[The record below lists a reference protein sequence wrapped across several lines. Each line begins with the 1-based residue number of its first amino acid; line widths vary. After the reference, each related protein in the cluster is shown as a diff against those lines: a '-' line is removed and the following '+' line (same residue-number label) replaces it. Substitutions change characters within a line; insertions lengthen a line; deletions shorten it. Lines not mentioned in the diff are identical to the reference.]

1 MDLPDAS
8 FGQGFALD
16 ALLCPACGGDYL
28 HHEGLAYFDRE
39 EDAATG
45 NLTILGHLSEN
56 DELVYSASTQTKA
69 CMNLCPSPRRDGL
82 TIGFW
87 CELCAAK
94 PSLSIYQHKGQT
106 YAEWTAWGLPKQ
118 DQIEAPSDCKSK
130 DLGAWTIENKE
141 LVLTSNESRCIDFER
156 CNSSAQILDW
166 IFHYRGRLSQ
176 QEMADLLRA
185 FELILNP
192 RRNYCSFGQ
201 DKRADGLDLLN
212 QWLNPKPQR
221 KPIKPSVRFEV
232 LKRDGYRCQMC
243 GATAKDGATLEIDHI
258 HPVSKGGSNEP
269 SNLQVLC
276 RDCNAGKRDH
286 PL

>member
-1 MDLPDAS
+1 MNLPDAS

-16 ALLCPACGGDYL
+16 ALLCPNCGGDFL
-28 HHEGLAYFDRE
+28 
-39 EDAATG
+39 
-45 NLTILGHLSEN
+45 NL
-56 DELVYSASTQTKA
+56 
-69 CMNLCPSPRRDGL
+69 NLCPSPWRDGL

-87 CELCAAK
+87 CETCAAK
-94 PSLSIYQHKGQT
+94 PSLSIYQRKGQT
-106 YAEWTAWGLPKQ
+106 FAEWTAIGLPEE
-118 DQIEAPSDCKSK
+118 DQKEATFDCKSK
-130 DLGAWTIENKE
+130 DIGAWTIEGEE
-141 LVLTSNESRCIDFER
+141 LVLTSNKSRCIDLER

-176 QEMADLLRA
+176 QEMADLLQA

-201 DKRADGLDLLN
+201 DKRADGLYLLN
-212 QWLNPKPQR
+212 QWLNLKPQR

-243 GATAKDGATLEIDHI
+243 GTSAKDGATLEIDHI
-258 HPVSKGGSNEP
+258 HPVSKGGGNEL

-276 RDCNAGKRDH
+276 RDCNAGKRDR
-286 PL
+286 LL